1 MEDSTTI
8 IYMLFAIAMGCVGVF
23 AGVFLKKKLDAGA
36 IKGAESKAESVIND
50 AKKDAES
57 VAREAQMKSK
67 DLVFQARQEADK
79 DSVERKKEFQ
89 ALENRLHQKEE
100 SIDRKFE
107 SIDKRTE
114 DLNKREHSLNH
125 LKTEVENK
133 SLAFDDIIAEEKN
146 KLESISGISREDAKK
161 QLLDVME
168 SEARLE
174 AGKTLKRIED
184 EIKNDADEKAKHIIC
199 TAIQR
204 YAGSYV
210 VERTVSVVNLP
221 SDDMKG
227 RIIGRE
233 GRNIRALEAITGIDV
248 IIDDTPEAVILSGH
262 NAIRREIA
270 KISLERLLED
280 GRIHPARIEEVVAKV
295 ETEVMQGIMDAGEK
309 AMFDCGLHGVHKE
322 IQKLVGKL
330 KYRHSY
336 TQNVYAHSMEVGFIC
351 GAMAAELGIN
361 TMDAR
366 RAGLLHDI
374 GKAVDHEV
382 EGAHAVIGGELARKY
397 GESKLIVDAIGQH
410 HDSEPA
416 SYLGVLVQAADAIS
430 AARPGA
436 RSEMV
441 ENYVKRI
448 DELEKIATSFDGVSR
463 SYALQAGREVRV
475 MVESGSMTDENA
487 LLLSKDI
494 AKKIE
499 TDLSYPGQIKITV
512 IRESRAVEYAR

>member
-1 MEDSTTI
+1 MTI

-23 AGVFLKKKLDAGA
+23 AGVILKKKMDAGA
-36 IKGAESKAESVIND
+36 VKGAESKAETVLNN
-50 AKKDAES
+50 AKKDAEV
-57 VAREAQMKSK
+57 VAKEAEMKSK
-67 DLVFQARQEADK
+67 DLIYQAKQEADK
-79 DSVERKKEFQ
+79 DSAERKREFQ
-89 ALENRLHQKEE
+89 SLEDRLRHKEE
-100 SIDRKFE
+100 SIDKKFE
-107 SIDKRTE
+107 SIDKRSE
-114 DLNKREHSLNH
+114 ELNKRESSITH
-125 LKTEVENK
+125 LKTDLEDK
-133 SLAFDDIIAEEKN
+133 IIKYDDVIAEEKN
-146 KLESISGISREDAKK
+146 KLESMSGISKEEAKK

-168 SEARLE
+168 SEAKLE

-184 EIKNDADEKAKHIIC
+184 EIKNDADEKAKQIIC

-233 GRNIRALEAITGIDV
+233 GRNIRALESITGIDV

-322 IQKLVGKL
+322 VQKLVGKL

-448 DELEKIATSFDGVSR
+448 DELEQIATSFDGVSR

-475 MVESGSMTDENA
+475 MVESAAMNDESA

-499 TDLSYPGQIKITV
+499 AELSYPGQIKITV